1 MNATDESAFYRAQ
14 GQQQAD
20 AAWEAKGAGLS
31 PAKCA
36 RLSAAMARW
45 AEGRLAERDVG
56 RIEEAN
62 NIPVLEAEPMICKDK
77 VQVNARGRT
86 GGSIPPTGAI

>member
-36 RLSAAMARW
+36 RLLAAMTRW
-45 AEGRLAERDVG
+45 AEGRVKVKDAKQIKEVRSETSRLHG
-56 RIEEAN
+56 R
-62 NIPVLEAEPMICKDK
+62 L
-77 VQVNARGRT
+77 
-86 GGSIPPTGAI
+86 

>member
-31 PAKCA
+31 PAVCA
-36 RLSAAMARW
+36 KLLPDMDKW
-45 AEGRLAERDVG
+45 AEERCGAGNVKQTKEVRSETSRLHER
-56 RIEEAN
+56 
-62 NIPVLEAEPMICKDK
+62 L
-77 VQVNARGRT
+77 
-86 GGSIPPTGAI
+86 